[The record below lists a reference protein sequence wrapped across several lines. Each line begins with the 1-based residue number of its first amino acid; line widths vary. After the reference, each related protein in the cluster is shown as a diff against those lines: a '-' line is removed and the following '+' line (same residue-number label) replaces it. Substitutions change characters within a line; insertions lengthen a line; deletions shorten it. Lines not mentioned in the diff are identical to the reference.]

1 MRAEKH
7 CVSVIIRTRDVER
20 HLYELLY
27 RLGSQTLKPSEI
39 IVVDNFSTEKSLE
52 KMISF
57 LKNAKTRIFRDNMQ
71 MKIAPISDSEF
82 SYAYSAN
89 IGVWI
94 SEHELV
100 CITNGHCL
108 PVSDRWLEKGVSH
121 FDSREVAGVA
131 GYTMP
136 HHYGTLW
143 EKLAFDLCWRRRM
156 EQSRAYVKDTFF
168 STTNCILRRSL
179 WAEYTFDENLPELI
193 ENAGKFGGEDYDW
206 ALEMLARGYKL
217 VVEPQFDVYH
227 SHGESLSKLVSK
239 YLIWRRIRRDIR
251 SLERPRESYTKLRI
265 KHPRFYLL

>member
-7 CVSVIIRTRDVER
+7 GVSVVIRTRDVER
-20 HLYELLY
+20 HLHELLDK
-27 RLGSQTLKPSEI
+27 LNSQTLKPSEI
-39 IVVDNFSTEKSLE
+39 IIVDNFSTYKSLE
-52 KMISF
+52 EMISL
-57 LKNAKTRIFRDNMQ
+57 LKTAKTEIFRDNMQ

-89 IGVWI
+89 IGVWA
-94 SEHELV
+94 SQHELV

-108 PVSDRWLEKGVSH
+108 PLSDRWLEKGVSH
-121 FDSREVAGVA
+121 FKSRDVAGVA

-136 HHYGTLW
+136 HQYGTLW
-143 EKLAFDLCWRRRM
+143 EKLAFDLLWRRRM
-156 EQSRAYVKDTFF
+156 EHSRAYAKDTFF

-179 WAEYTFDENLPELI
+179 WAEYTFDEKLPELI

-227 SHGESLSKLVSK
+227 SHGESLSKLISK
-239 YLIWRRIRRDIR
+239 YLIWRRIRREIR
-251 SLERPRESYTKLRI
+251 SLKRPRESYTKLKI